1 MLSTSLLAQQ
11 VTNPPPASP
20 IEPPAPV
27 TAAAATPAP
36 EPAAPAAA
44 KTNAPPAK
52 APKKKSPPKK
62 KPAPKKKE
70 AWAELK
76 TVPLVPG
83 PAVVAA
89 NHVNVRGQPRLKS
102 DILTRLTNGEPVIVL
117 EEITRNNS
125 AADEPSAWAKIVL
138 PAGAR
143 SWVSALFVDAT
154 NMTVKP
160 KKLNVRSGPG
170 EQFSVVGQLQRGD
183 AVKQLATKGDWFQIE
198 PPTNACAYVAA
209 QYLKQEPSAPAV
221 VAVEPVVPAPT
232 PATVGETPAIASTVT
247 ETPATTNTV
256 AEAPGMTNVLAE
268 TADLTNAEIAG
279 LTNAPIEEPPPPRIV
294 QREGYVRGTVSI
306 QASTPYGLYSP
317 ENGKLMNYLYTK
329 SVELDLR
336 RYKGMRIVV
345 TGEEG
350 LDERWP
356 NTPVITI
363 QKIQV
368 LE

>member
-20 IEPPAPV
+20 IETPAPV
-27 TAAAATPAP
+27 TVAATTPP
-36 EPAAPAAA
+36 PAAA
-44 KTNAPPAK
+44 KTNAPAAK

-70 AWAELK
+70 AVAELR

-89 NHVNVRGQPRLKS
+89 NHVNVRGQPRIKG
-102 DILTRLTNGEPVIVL
+102 DILTRLTNGEPVTVL

-125 AADEPSAWAKIVL
+125 AADEPSAWAKILL

-143 SWVSALFVDAT
+143 TWVNATFIDAT

-160 KKLNVRSGPG
+160 RKLNVRSGAG
-170 EQFSVVGQLQRGD
+170 EQFSVVGQLHRGD
-183 AVKQLATKGDWFQIE
+183 AIKQLEVKGDWFQIE
-198 PPTNACAYVAA
+198 PPANACAFIAA
-209 QYLKQEPSAPAV
+209 QYLKQEPSAPAL
-221 VAVEPVVPAPT
+221 VAAAPAVPAPT
-232 PATVGETPAIASTVT
+232 PATVGEAPAIAGTVT
-247 ETPATTNTV
+247 ETPTTPATTPETPAV
-256 AEAPGMTNVLAE
+256 TNVLAE
-268 TADLTNAEIAG
+268 TAGMTNVEIAG
-279 LTNAPIEEPPPPRIV
+279 LTNAPVEEPPPPRIV
-294 QREGYVRGTVSI
+294 AREGYVRGTVSI
-306 QASTPYGLYSP
+306 QAPTRFGLYNP
-317 ENGKLMNYLYTK
+317 ENGKLMNYLYSK

-350 LDERWP
+350 LDERWQ